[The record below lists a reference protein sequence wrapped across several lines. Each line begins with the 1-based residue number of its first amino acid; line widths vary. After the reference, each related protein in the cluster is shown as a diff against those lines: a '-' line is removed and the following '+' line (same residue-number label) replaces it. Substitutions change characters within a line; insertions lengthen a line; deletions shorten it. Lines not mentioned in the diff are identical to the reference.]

1 MIDRCDLTLSRVVP
15 RSGVSEIGGAMKTSS
30 RPPTISP
37 SGFDGSGLRAADQV
51 LSLVEEPLDWVEV
64 RVAERVEEDP

>member
-37 SGFDGSGLRAADQV
+37 CGFDEFVETEAVMGALPKAD
-51 LSLVEEPLDWVEV
+51 
-64 RVAERVEEDP
+64 